1 MGESFPTRVRG
12 TGASFVNAM
21 GPVGAIAGSALLT
34 GFLSLT
40 GENMVISA
48 FFSGAV
54 ATILSGLLM
63 LGTRDVKEPQQAEAV
78 E

>member
-1 MGESFPTRVRG
+1 VRG

-34 GFLSLT
+34 GFLALT
-40 GENMVISA
+40 GENMVLSA
-48 FFSGAV
+48 FLSGAV

-63 LGTRDVKEPQQAEAV
+63 LGTRDVKDTRQAEAV
-78 E
+78 AGSTTARVR